1 MKDYPIVGRKKE
13 LDLLQTALK
22 SGQAEFLA
30 IYGRRRVG
38 KTYLIST
45 YLKDKGVY
53 FEFTG
58 IKDATNKTQ
67 LKRFF
72 KILSTT
78 FLTNANLSVPTDWF
92 EALDQLLQEVQTL
105 PEDQRVILFFDE
117 LPWIASP
124 KSNFLQALD
133 HFWNLYFS
141 RMNNLIL
148 VVCGSAASWMIDN
161 VISNTGGL
169 YGRLTRQMHLLP
181 FTLAETKEFL
191 NYKNVNLDQKQ
202 IIELYMAMG
211 GIPKYLLQV
220 EPGKSAKQ
228 TIDQQFFTPTG
239 FLFNEFNNL
248 YSSLFNNYEQHI
260 KIVRVLAKSH
270 SGLTRKDLLNQIG
283 LSTRGTASKIL
294 RELEKCGFIMH
305 LNCYPDNSKLA
316 KYRLIDQYSLFYLR
330 WVESIEKFLN
340 ANMQNYW
347 MQQSNTNAWITWCGY
362 AFENICLLHMD
373 KIQAALGLG
382 GVLMTQ
388 HIWHI
393 KGNEAQPGAQI
404 DLIFD
409 RADGCINL
417 CECKYYNDKFEITKK
432 YGEELNK
439 RKEIFRTAT
448 NCKKSLFTTLITT
461 YGIVDNINSHE
472 YIQNHVTMDCFFV

>member
-1 MKDYPIVGRKKE
+1 VEHHSIIGRKKE
-13 LDLLQTALK
+13 LSLLQTALK

-45 YLKDKGVY
+45 YLKDKGAY

-58 IKDATNKTQ
+58 IKDAVNKTQ
-67 LKRFF
+67 LKRFLR
-72 KILSTT
+72 ILSTT
-78 FLTNANLSVPTDWF
+78 FLINKELSAPADWFDALDLLLEQVKVLPTDK
-92 EALDQLLQEVQTL
+92 
-105 PEDQRVILFFDE
+105 RVILFFDE

-124 KSNFLQALD
+124 KSNFLQAID

-141 RMNNLIL
+141 RMKNVML

-161 VISNTGGL
+161 IISNTGGL
-169 YGRLTRQMHLLP
+169 YGRLTRQMQLLP
-181 FTLAETKEFL
+181 FTLSETQEFL

-220 EPGKSAKQ
+220 EPGKSTKQ

-239 FLFNEFNNL
+239 FLYNEFNNL

-260 KIVRVLAKSH
+260 KIVRVLAKNQY
-270 SGLTRKDLLNQIG
+270 GLTRKDLLTQSG
-283 LSTRGTASKIL
+283 LPTGGTASKIL
-294 RELEKCGFIMH
+294 RELEKSGFIMH
-305 LNCYPDNSKLA
+305 LNSYPNNSKFA
-316 KYRLIDQYSLFYLR
+316 KYRLIDQYSLFYLK
-330 WVESIEKFLN
+330 WVESIEKFFS

-347 MQQSNTNAWITWCGY
+347 MQQSNTNAWLTWCGY

-373 KIQAALGLG
+373 KIQAALGLS

-388 HIWHI
+388 HTWHI
-393 KGNEAQPGAQI
+393 SGNETQAGAQI
-404 DLIFD
+404 DLILD
-409 RADGCINL
+409 RADSCINL
-417 CECKYYNDKFEITKK
+417 CECKYYNDKFEVTKK

-439 RKEIFRTAT
+439 RKEIFRAAT

-461 YGIVDNINSHE
+461 YGVVENINAHE
-472 YIQNHVTMDCFFV
+472 YIQNQVTMDCFF